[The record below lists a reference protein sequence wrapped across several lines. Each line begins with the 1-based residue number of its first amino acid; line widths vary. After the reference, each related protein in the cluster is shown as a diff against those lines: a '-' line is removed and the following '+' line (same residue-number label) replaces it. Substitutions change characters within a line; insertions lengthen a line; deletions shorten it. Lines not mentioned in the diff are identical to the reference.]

1 MSELAD
7 TSPADTS
14 PAETSPA
21 DTIIAALRRNHD
33 GLAARAREFDEA
45 DLTRRSGALKWQV
58 AQVLSHPGSG
68 AEIMLARLRAART
81 GEEAPGQDFSHSVW
95 GRWNAMDPP

>member
-1 MSELAD
+1 VSELAD

-45 DLTRRSGALKWQV
+45 DLTRRSGALK
-58 AQVLSHPGSG
+58 
-68 AEIMLARLRAART
+68 
-81 GEEAPGQDFSHSVW
+81 
-95 GRWNAMDPP
+95 